1 MAPNL
6 LTQVLHALKDA
17 GALPLTSTVAF
28 PDLESQV
35 LKGALDSLQSREM
48 VTYETVDKEVAVLT
62 AEGAGIVQNGSHE
75 AKVYEA
81 VCKTLDGLKINELAV
96 SQSGAARTRMRLLM
110 HGRKLWELLRR
121 RLGKARLPRKVG
133 SRRMEIGG

>member
-6 LTQVLHALKDA
+6 LTQVLHALNNA
-17 GALPLTSTVAF
+17 GALPLTSTMAF

-81 VCKTLDGLKINELAV
+81 ICKALDGLKINELAV
-96 SQSGAARTRMRLLM
+96 SQSGTARTRMRSLM

>member
-6 LTQVLHALKDA
+6 LTQVLHALNNA
-17 GALPLTSTVAF
+17 GALPLTSTMAF

-81 VCKTLDGLKINELAV
+81 VCKALDGLKINELAV
-96 SQSGAARTRMRLLM
+96 SQSGTARTRMRSLM